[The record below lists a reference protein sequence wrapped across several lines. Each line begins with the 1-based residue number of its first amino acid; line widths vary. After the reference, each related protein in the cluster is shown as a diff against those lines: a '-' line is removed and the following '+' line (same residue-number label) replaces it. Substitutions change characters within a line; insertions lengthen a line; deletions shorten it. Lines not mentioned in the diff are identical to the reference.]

1 MWTTQEPV
9 QHIQENDKV
18 SIIYQG
24 SIQYVESYAHILC
37 WLQQYSG
44 SLRDIY
50 LSFCFFIFAH
60 ACSPVCI
67 FRKKRTVEEI
77 LDVRGLRLIVPD
89 EESCYK
95 ALEIVQQLW
104 RHIPG
109 KSKDYIADPKP
120 NG

>member
-1 MWTTQEPV
+1 MLVTTVFQ
-9 QHIQENDKV
+9 D
-18 SIIYQG
+18 
-24 SIQYVESYAHILC
+24 L
-37 WLQQYSG
+37 
-44 SLRDIY
+44 LRDVC
-50 LSFCFFIFAH
+50 LSFCFFIFADVS
-60 ACSPVCI
+60 SPVCI